1 MLLKKPANATVA
13 RLVDVK
19 NLFNGTGIPHGGM
32 SFLQWEAETLT
43 LTLLRNPFDNGV
55 SVSWCI
61 RSADILLHSR
71 IRPSGGEK
79 ENPLT
84 VTIEEL
90 MLVGGILI

>member
-1 MLLKKPANATVA
+1 
-13 RLVDVK
+13 
-19 NLFNGTGIPHGGM
+19 M

-43 LTLLRNPFDNGV
+43 LPGNPFDNGA

-71 IRPSGGEK
+71 IRPSGGAK